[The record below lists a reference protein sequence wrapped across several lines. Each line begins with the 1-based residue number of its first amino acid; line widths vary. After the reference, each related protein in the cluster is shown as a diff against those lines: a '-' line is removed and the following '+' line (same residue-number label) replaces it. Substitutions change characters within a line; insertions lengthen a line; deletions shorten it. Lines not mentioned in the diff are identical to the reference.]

1 MKVYPLEKEQNKKYL
16 LNLNEVNKPFPPH
29 RHNFLE
35 LSYIISGQG
44 KEIING
50 KEHKLEKGVFS
61 LLLPYQVHEL
71 IPETGKPLK
80 IYNCNLA
87 MESFFGHNKLSEE
100 LNDMIFETGQD
111 LPSYAKFNDTQ
122 GKIIEKIFEEM
133 LEEIENNQHR
143 ADLMFK
149 SKVIEVFIHFDRLRR
164 KNIIAEEENQP
175 LNKEQKDSYL
185 WELIFFI
192 HNNYMEELSLT
203 RLAKEVGVSDSHLST
218 SFKDFFGENV
228 HSFINDIR
236 IKHACALLISSDK
249 QIIDIAN
256 EVGFNSY
263 ATFSRVFR
271 QKMGQSASEYKNKVL
286 KVYN

>member
-1 MKVYPLEKEQNKKYL
+1 MKVYPLENEKDKEYL
-16 LNLNEVNKPFPPH
+16 LSLNKINKPFPPH
-29 RHNFLE
+29 RHTFLE

-50 KEHKLEKGVFS
+50 KEHKLEKGVFT

-71 IPETGKPLK
+71 IPDPDNTLK
-80 IYNCNLA
+80 IYNCNLS

-100 LNDMIFETGQD
+100 LNEMIFESGQN
-111 LPSYAKFNDTQ
+111 LASYAKFSDAQ
-122 GKIIEKIFEEM
+122 GEVIEKIFSDM
-133 LEEIENNQHR
+133 LMEIEKNNHHS
-143 ADLMFK
+143 DLMFK
-149 SKVIEVFIHFDRLRR
+149 TKVIEVFILFDRLRR
-164 KNIIAEEENQP
+164 ENTSRIEKKHP
-175 LNKEQKDSYL
+175 LTKENKDSYL

-192 HNNYMEELSLT
+192 HNHYMEELSLS

-218 SFKDFFGENV
+218 TFKDFFGENV

-236 IKHACALLISSDK
+236 IKHSCALLISSDK

-286 KVYN
+286 KV